1 LGELSIFLLAA
12 GAITL
17 IFGFLLVFYP
27 SLVLRTQVKANRLFL
42 TDSFIMKYRISFGL
56 ACSFASL
63 FLFYVFFS
71 SVSEHTFLIIGIISA
86 IYGIML
92 MFSPRSLLA
101 LERHANLIYV
111 TDDFFFKHKNAVG
124 VVMIALS
131 IFMLYSYAIIN

>member
-12 GAITL
+12 GTITL
-17 IFGFLLVFYP
+17 CFGFLLVFYP
-27 SLVLRTQVKANRLFL
+27 SLVLRTQMKANQLFL

-71 SVSEHTFLIIGIISA
+71 SVSEHTFLIIGVISA

-92 MFSPRSLLA
+92 MFSPRSLLT

-111 TDDFFFKHKNAVG
+111 TDDFFFKNKNAVG
-124 VVMIALS
+124 IVMIALS